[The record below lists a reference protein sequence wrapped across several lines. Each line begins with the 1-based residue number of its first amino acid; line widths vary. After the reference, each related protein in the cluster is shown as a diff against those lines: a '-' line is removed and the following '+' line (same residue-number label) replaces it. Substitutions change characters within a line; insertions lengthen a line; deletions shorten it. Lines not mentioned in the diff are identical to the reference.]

1 VTRLSAADIV
11 DISSDLTD
19 YDAEL
24 VRKTGYSLT
33 GVACRAAGISESR
46 IRKILPELS
55 IGVIPVTGGQGIISG
70 FGATLA
76 NIISH
81 MGGRAF
87 VAQAPDVAGM
97 AQAFEEKADIIMLA
111 DDDCFVAV
119 DIQSRRVVDNAKA
132 TGKAFATGMH
142 LMVGDLS
149 DRRVLVLGCGPVGS
163 SAAEALVRIG
173 ARVSVFDIN
182 RRRCSDLAQAI
193 KLSLNAQ
200 IHIEQELDAAL
211 NAHRLIVDASPAA
224 DIIDAGHITT
234 ESYISA
240 PGVPCGLSAP
250 AISKVSDRL
259 LHDPLQFGVATM
271 LVDAVKYRLEHE

>member
-1 VTRLSAADIV
+1 M
-11 DISSDLTD
+11 
-19 YDAEL
+19 
-24 VRKTGYSLT
+24 RKTGYSLT
-33 GVACRAAGISESR
+33 GVACRAVSISESK

-70 FGATLA
+70 FGDTLA

-173 ARVSVFDIN
+173 TRVSVFDIN
-182 RRRCSDLAQAI
+182 HRRCSDLAQAI

-200 IHIEQELDAAL
+200 IDIEQELDAAL
-211 NAHRLIVDASPAA
+211 NTHRLIVDASPVA

-271 LVDAVKYRLEHE
+271 LVDAVKYRLEHDRGSLMRQ